1 MRPWKQEVGALGM
14 VLETACR
21 TDALPYGTYLFIL
34 MLFLCNDWLFSV
46 CLKTFCGNWSVYQL
60 IITLETAKP
69 SQRMQV
75 GEGKMKLKI
84 RTVAIVL
91 STLK

>member
-21 TDALPYGTYLFIL
+21 TDALSYGTYLFIL

-46 CLKTFCGNWSVYQL
+46 CLKTFCEN
-60 IITLETAKP
+60 
-69 SQRMQV
+69 
-75 GEGKMKLKI
+75 
-84 RTVAIVL
+84 
-91 STLK
+91 

>member
-46 CLKTFCGNWSVYQL
+46 CLKTFCEN
-60 IITLETAKP
+60 
-69 SQRMQV
+69 
-75 GEGKMKLKI
+75 
-84 RTVAIVL
+84 
-91 STLK
+91 